1 MTKVNAWGVI
11 CVIAC
16 SFCVI
21 LVVVFYYKNISRKIL
36 KRSLQE
42 PKNVV
47 VLLIATLNFLVDTL
61 RPYDSFSWV
70 NGLMYFFVIT
80 GFILID
86 MTKKKSRAFV
96 LLLGI
101 LMLSL
106 TCFNIYGNTIGSNN
120 YGVVLFEYSLGD
132 IKYKVMKRSIKRTIF
147 VQILLLTL
155 SGLST
160 MLHDKKMQLLMFATS
175 NVYRE
180 TGTVS
185 RYVRNEAFAASLQME
200 RYEEDNAVDDV
211 SSVASTV

>member
-1 MTKVNAWGVI
+1 MEGGSIDRVSGSRSISVEVLGEKETVTVDARFEERIRYAEIGIGVCAFTAVFSFTIFNMTKVNAWGVI

-106 TCFNIYGNTIGSNN
+106 TCFNIYGNTIG
-120 YGVVLFEYSLGD
+120 
-132 IKYKVMKRSIKRTIF
+132 
-147 VQILLLTL
+147 QP
-155 SGLST
+155 
-160 MLHDKKMQLLMFATS
+160 
-175 NVYRE
+175 
-180 TGTVS
+180 
-185 RYVRNEAFAASLQME
+185 
-200 RYEEDNAVDDV
+200 
-211 SSVASTV
+211 